1 MNIIIIIITL
11 KNTIFIF
18 FLGESE
24 ICYVDNQSDGEDKNS
39 LVTVRQEYNACGKTL
54 GFVYEL
60 KQNEQWTKFFNDE
73 DGNSHLIKNHVD
85 FFNWVDLFVLLV
97 MYGGL
102 RFLSLVSCEEL
113 MLSAVLGKN
122 IRRHQPFDFG
132 SNFSKSVDDPK
143 PLKEQATSNVMAYF
157 IPKFIVGSMLD
168 LIYDNDG
175 NSFRHARVHTLT
187 YKDPNA
193 PIAPI
198 ISRQLLRLSPLFKK
212 NPATP
217 DQYTFKHFFHLVE
230 EEETPHS
237 DDVGHFINVPKITP
251 PFEPAKFENMFK
263 LSLHACPFVLK
274 ERLDCSSKYPK
285 RSLASKYAM
294 VGQ

>member
-1 MNIIIIIITL
+1 MNIIIIIML

-24 ICYVDNQSDGEDKNS
+24 ICYVNNQSNGEDKNS

-60 KQNEQWTKFFNDE
+60 KQNVQWTKFFNDE

-113 MLSAVLGKN
+113 MLSAILGKN
-122 IRRHQPFDFG
+122 IHHHQPFDFG
-132 SNFSKSVDDPK
+132 SNFSKSVDDPRS
-143 PLKEQATSNVMAYF
+143 LKEQATSNVMAYF

-212 NPATP
+212 NPAAL
-217 DQYTFKHFFHLVE
+217 DQYTFKH
-230 EEETPHS
+230 
-237 DDVGHFINVPKITP
+237 IQ
-251 PFEPAKFENMFK
+251 
-263 LSLHACPFVLK
+263 LSLSMQSIREVSITTLIPRNTCTFW
-274 ERLDCSSKYPK
+274 SSCLMIPE
-285 RSLASKYAM
+285 SKTR
-294 VGQ
+294 GCTKCTPIQ

>member
-1 MNIIIIIITL
+1 M
-11 KNTIFIF
+11 
-18 FLGESE
+18 
-24 ICYVDNQSDGEDKNS
+24 
-39 LVTVRQEYNACGKTL
+39 
-54 GFVYEL
+54 
-60 KQNEQWTKFFNDE
+60 
-73 DGNSHLIKNHVD
+73 D

-97 MYGGL
+97 MYGGF

-132 SNFSKSVDDPK
+132 SNFSKSVDDPR

-168 LIYDNDG
+168 SIYDNDG

-198 ISRQLLRLSPLFKK
+198 IETIAKTISIIQKERSRSIHLQALLSPSRGRR
-212 NPATP
+212 NT
-217 DQYTFKHFFHLVE
+217 TF
-230 EEETPHS
+230 
-237 DDVGHFINVPKITP
+237 
-251 PFEPAKFENMFK
+251 
-263 LSLHACPFVLK
+263 
-274 ERLDCSSKYPK
+274 
-285 RSLASKYAM
+285 
-294 VGQ
+294 

>member
-1 MNIIIIIITL
+1 MIIITL
-11 KNTIFIF
+11 KNTVFIF
-18 FLGESE
+18 FLGE
-24 ICYVDNQSDGEDKNS
+24 ICYVDNQSEDKNS

-60 KQNEQWTKFFNDE
+60 KQNVQWTKFFNDE

-132 SNFSKSVDDPK
+132 SDFSKSVDDPR

-157 IPKFIVGSMLD
+157 MPKFIVESMLD

-193 PIAPI
+193 PIPPI
-198 ISRQLLRLSPLFKK
+198 ISRQLLRLSPSLFKK
-212 NPATP
+212 NPSTAP

-237 DDVGHFINVPKITP
+237 DDVRHFINVQKIAS

-274 ERLDCSSKYPK
+274 ERLDRSNKYPK
-285 RSLASKYAM
+285 RSLASKYAT
-294 VGQ
+294 VDQ

>member
-1 MNIIIIIITL
+1 ML

-39 LVTVRQEYNACGKTL
+39 LVTVRQEYNACGKML
-54 GFVYEL
+54 GFIYEL
-60 KQNEQWTKFFNDE
+60 KQNVQWTKFFNDE

-113 MLSAVLGKN
+113 MMSAVLGKN

-132 SNFSKSVDDPK
+132 SNFSKSVDDPR

-198 ISRQLLRLSPLFKK
+198 ILRQLLRLSPLFKK
-212 NPATP
+212 NPAAP

-237 DDVGHFINVPKITP
+237 DDVRHFINVPKITP
-251 PFEPAKFENMFK
+251 PFEHAKFENMFK

-274 ERLDCSSKYPK
+274 ERLEIPK
-285 RSLASKYAM
+285 KVPRLQICNGWSIM
-294 VGQ
+294 QN

>member
-1 MNIIIIIITL
+1 
-11 KNTIFIF
+11 
-18 FLGESE
+18 
-24 ICYVDNQSDGEDKNS
+24 
-39 LVTVRQEYNACGKTL
+39 
-54 GFVYEL
+54 
-60 KQNEQWTKFFNDE
+60 
-73 DGNSHLIKNHVD
+73 
-85 FFNWVDLFVLLV
+85 
-97 MYGGL
+97 
-102 RFLSLVSCEEL
+102 

-132 SNFSKSVDDPK
+132 SNFSKSVDDPR
-143 PLKEQATSNVMAYF
+143 PLKEQATSNIMAYF

-175 NSFRHARVHTLT
+175 NSFRYARVHTLM

-198 ISRQLLRLSPLFKK
+198 ISRQLLRLSPSLFKK
-212 NPATP
+212 NPSTAP

-237 DDVGHFINVPKITP
+237 DDVRHFINIQKIAP

-274 ERLDCSSKYPK
+274 ERLDHSSKYPK
-285 RSLASKYAM
+285 RSLASKYAT
-294 VGQ
+294 VDQ